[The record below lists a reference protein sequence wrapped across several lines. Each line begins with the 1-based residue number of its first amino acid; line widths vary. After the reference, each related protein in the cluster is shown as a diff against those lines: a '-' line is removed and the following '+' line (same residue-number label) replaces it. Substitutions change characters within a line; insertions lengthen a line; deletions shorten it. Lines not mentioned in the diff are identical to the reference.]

1 MSNDKFRGS
10 FVSLDFF
17 ASDDRKGEE
26 CTLGQCKR
34 KEACVQVEIEFET
47 EIEFEVEVEKDTSI
61 TRYDSMKVYCKMYT
75 ERC

>member
-34 KEACVQVEIEFET
+34 KEHELKLKLKLKLKKTPRYLGMTVCKYIVKRILNDVGNLEFRT
-47 EIEFEVEVEKDTSI
+47 
-61 TRYDSMKVYCKMYT
+61 
-75 ERC
+75 